1 MALLIMAYLKSKKN
15 LPELWCKF
23 HETALSS
30 FFFFFQVFDGHGG
43 KDAASFTRENI
54 LKFIT
59 EDSHFPDGVKRA
71 LKNAFVRTDHAL
83 ADHKN
88 LDRSSGTTA
97 ITALILGRYEFELL
111 MTKLLVLLQLNN
123 RHQLFSQKGI

>member
-1 MALLIMAYLKSKKN
+1 MHQRKAYQFSAHYESKK
-15 LPELWCKF
+15 LPA
-23 HETALSS
+23 ALFSS
-30 FFFFFQVFDGHGG
+30 YFVQVFDGHGG

-71 LKNAFVRTDHAL
+71 LRNAFVRTDHAL

-97 ITALILGRYEFELL
+97 ITALILGR
-111 MTKLLVLLQLNN
+111 
-123 RHQLFSQKGI
+123 